1 MRFELFVIR
10 RDDKPWSD
18 ACQKDSSTISDSGRA
33 GLGARG
39 AGDGAGEAG
48 RDARL
53 ARRVY
58 RTSTG
63 PFKKDGPPLYSQE
76 LTFGNLVFVS
86 GKGAG
91 LDFKGD
97 IRAHTK
103 RVLDLMEESLKS
115 AGSSMDKVLKVTV
128 YLTDMKDY
136 DGMNETYLGRFG
148 PEPPV
153 RTTVAIAAIPDRTL
167 VEMDCI
173 AQI

>member
-1 MRFELFVIR
+1 MPKKTR
-10 RDDKPWSD
+10 R
-18 ACQKDSSTISDSGRA
+18 TF
-33 GLGARG
+33 LTGAVP
-39 AGDGAGEAG
+39 ALALAAPASAM
-48 RDARL
+48 ARQPP
-53 ARRVY
+53 ASAPRKRVY

-91 LDFKGD
+91 VDFQGD

-128 YLTDMKDY
+128 YLTDMKNY

-153 RTTVAIAAIPDRTL
+153 RTTVAITAIPDRTL

>member
-1 MRFELFVIR
+1 M
-10 RDDKPWSD
+10 
-18 ACQKDSSTISDSGRA
+18 
-33 GLGARG
+33 
-39 AGDGAGEAG
+39 
-48 RDARL
+48 
-53 ARRVY
+53 
-58 RTSTG
+58 
-63 PFKKDGPPLYSQE
+63 
-76 LTFGNLVFVS
+76 S

-97 IRAHTK
+97 IKAIGACI
-103 RVLDLMEESLKS
+103 DLMEESLKS

-136 DGMNETYLGRFG
+136 DGMNETISAAG

-153 RTTVAIAAIPDRTL
+153 RTTVAVTAIPDRTL

>member
-1 MRFELFVIR
+1 MRKNTR
-10 RDDKPWSD
+10 RSFLAASVPALALASP
-18 ACQKDSSTISDSGRA
+18 AAAQTPAA
-33 GLGARG
+33 GPPRK
-39 AGDGAGEAG
+39 
-48 RDARL
+48 
-53 ARRVY
+53 RVF

-76 LTFGNLVFVS
+76 LTLGNLVFVS

-97 IRAHTK
+97 IRAHTA

-148 PEPPV
+148 AEPPV
-153 RTTVAIAAIPDRTL
+153 RTTVAITAIPDRTL

-173 AQI
+173 AHL

>member
-1 MRFELFVIR
+1 MSKNTR
-10 RDDKPWSD
+10 RKFL
-18 ACQKDSSTISDSGRA
+18 A
-33 GLGARG
+33 GAVP
-39 AGDGAGEAG
+39 A
-48 RDARL
+48 L
-53 ARRVY
+53 ALAAPVSAVAQQPPAAAPRKRVF

-76 LTFGNLVFVS
+76 LTLGNLVFVS

-115 AGSSMDKVLKVTV
+115 AGSSMAKVLKVTV

-153 RTTVAIAAIPDRTL
+153 RTTVAISAIPDRTL

-173 AQI
+173 AQL

>member
-1 MRFELFVIR
+1 MPKNTR
-10 RDDKPWSD
+10 RTFLTAAVP
-18 ACQKDSSTISDSGRA
+18 ALALAAPAAA
-33 GLGARG
+33 GQT
-39 AGDGAGEAG
+39 AGSPVAT
-48 RDARL
+48 RKK
-53 ARRVY
+53 VH

-76 LTFGNLVFVS
+76 LTFGSFVFVS

-91 LDFKGD
+91 VDFKGD

-136 DGMNETYLGRFG
+136 DGMNETYLSRFG

-153 RTTVAIAAIPDRTL
+153 RTTVAVVAIPDRSL

-173 AQI
+173 AQL

>member
-1 MRFELFVIR
+1 MSKNTR
-10 RDDKPWSD
+10 RIFLTAAVP
-18 ACQKDSSTISDSGRA
+18 A
-33 GLGARG
+33 
-39 AGDGAGEAG
+39 
-48 RDARL
+48 L
-53 ARRVY
+53 ALAAPAPTAAQQAPAAAPRKRVY

-153 RTTVAIAAIPDRTL
+153 RTTVAVTAIPDRTL

>member
-1 MRFELFVIR
+1 MSQNTR
-10 RDDKPWSD
+10 RTFLTAAVP
-18 ACQKDSSTISDSGRA
+18 A
-33 GLGARG
+33 
-39 AGDGAGEAG
+39 
-48 RDARL
+48 L
-53 ARRVY
+53 ALAAPVAAQQNAAATPTRKRVY

-76 LTFGNLVFVS
+76 LSFGNLVFVS

-91 LDFKGD
+91 VDFKGD
-97 IRAHTK
+97 IRAHTT

-148 PEPPV
+148 SEPPV
-153 RTTVAIAAIPDRTL
+153 RTTVAVTAIPDRTL